1 MNQNNFSTK
10 FFLDSADP
18 NETRQLL
25 TILKNLSGQT
35 TNPSLVVK
43 NPKIKDFY
51 EKNKID
57 NQKLFELYKEAIVE
71 ILEINPNLD
80 VSVEVYADQKTS
92 FQEIL
97 SQAKEIQAWN
107 LGKNIRVKFPST
119 PNGIEAAIE
128 YLKHNG
134 KINMTLIFNQFQAA
148 AIQKASE
155 NLQTKDNIVIS
166 PFIGRLDDIQ
176 ENGIDLI
183 KNIQKMYKKSNS
195 KIQILAAS
203 VRSERHLIECL
214 NLKVDIITAGL
225 ESLKT
230 ISNLD
235 LNQKFQTPEL
245 KEIPYQK
252 IDFNKTWQQI
262 YKNDKLTEAGL
273 IKFADDWNAVL
284 G

>member
-166 PFIGRLDDIQ
+166 PFIGRFSR
-176 ENGIDLI
+176 
-183 KNIQKMYKKSNS
+183 K
-195 KIQILAAS
+195 
-203 VRSERHLIECL
+203 
-214 NLKVDIITAGL
+214 
-225 ESLKT
+225 
-230 ISNLD
+230 
-235 LNQKFQTPEL
+235 
-245 KEIPYQK
+245 
-252 IDFNKTWQQI
+252 
-262 YKNDKLTEAGL
+262 
-273 IKFADDWNAVL
+273 WNRFD
-284 G
+284 

>member
-107 LGKNIRVKFPST
+107 LGKNIRVKFQST

>member
-92 FQEIL
+92 FQKIL
-97 SQAKEIQAWN
+97 NQAKEIQAWN

-128 YLKHNG
+128 YLKHKG

-148 AIQKASE
+148 AIQKATE

-176 ENGIDLI
+176 ENGMDLI
-183 KNIQKMYKKSNS
+183 KNIQKMYKESNS

-203 VRSERHLIECL
+203 IRSERHLIQCL